1 MGQQQR
7 RFVSDQI
14 NITVNDHAPV
24 PINAFSDNI
33 TLDYGQ
39 AITPI
44 GGFEVRPDL
53 IAAGHDH
60 TCAIQSD
67 GSVRCWGDGTYGK
80 LGYGGSG
87 DRNTPTATASLGVG
101 RTAIDITA
109 GGEFTC
115 AVLDDGSVVCW
126 GRNDYGQLG
135 DGTLTN
141 RNTPTQTISLG
152 RPAVAIEA
160 GSHFSVCALL
170 DNGSVSC
177 WGRNHKGQ
185 LGRGYTNATADLSQ
199 RTPALTL
206 PMPGGQPV
214 VALDIGHYMVCAV
227 LGNGSIACWGQ
238 YGGGNTPSLKTFFGA
253 SNPAIDVS
261 TGRYAGC
268 GLLDNGSV
276 TCWGTGWLGT
286 GGESQS
292 ADPGDIWPNLGSGRT
307 AVELEIG
314 RKHRCVLLDD
324 DSVKCWGDDYY
335 GQLGNGGGQGNKNT
349 PFSTTFASNLGLQ
362 RMSAGHWHTCIASK
376 TNEVYCWGDGVEGK
390 LGDGSSS
397 NNQNPGK
404 TNYFSGTNPVKA
416 HGDITSW
423 AIHPS
428 LPSGLFFGSSN
439 GTIWGTPTA
448 SIPQT
453 NFTIFANNSGG
464 SSSLVLNL
472 GVNPDSPGPFEYI
485 PENNTLTN
493 NSLVHIAPSFVNIST
508 GSGTTWQVGTSDTGP
523 GSNFA
528 FNING
533 VVYFDAGSNEKL
545 WAYNPTT
552 NTTWKVNNT
561 VTWVGEHMA
570 YAVDDT
576 IYFSGH
582 KAATGREFY
591 AYTTTNQTMW
601 LVSDIRSGTQNSNPG
616 QGDTAQDGHVLF
628 FKANDGN
635 GVKWYTYNHSN
646 GTLTK
651 LSKYFTSSG
660 GGFTLTEAIGD
671 TLYFSAREST
681 TDHNEVWAFSAVN
694 ATAWIIKDI
703 YSGSQ
708 TFGTEAGYYLDAV
721 VNDVLLFDAWSG
733 VTNDPRSIWAY
744 NPTNS
749 TAWELQSADSTLGD
763 SHVSISSTACGQPLV
778 VGDVAYFCATG
789 GSNAGGYE
797 LWAYNTSNETTWLVT
812 DIDPSGD
819 SHPGKHMFE
828 VLGDTL
834 YFSAADGSTG
844 IELWAYD
851 TSNRSTWQVADIN
864 SGSFH
869 SNPGQYMT
877 VVFGDTLYFSAKTEA
892 TNQELYAYDTSNQSL
907 WLVED
912 LRAGSQSS
920 FVGEKMALV
929 AGNKIVFNAKPSG
942 TTSYLYGHE
951 PSQINHMTNTGGP
964 VTSWAIN
971 STNLPTGLTFSTTNG
986 TVYGTPTEL
995 WTQTSYMVWAN
1006 NSAGSS
1012 VAYLNIT
1019 VEADLADISY
1029 DPSSVTVTRGY
1040 DIAPIT
1046 ANNIGAEVLSWAI
1059 SPALPSGLSFEN
1071 GTVYGRPL
1079 VNMSAT
1085 AFTVYANN
1093 SAGSATATLT
1103 LTVNEPTPNVDY
1115 SPDNY
1120 TLTNGTSYTITP
1132 TLLGQTGNISSITG
1146 TLVTNP
1152 GACTYGDLLIFRTT
1166 DWRMWAFN
1174 TTLSTSNS
1182 NPYVLATNVSPTSC
1196 TDRIVHNGTMY
1207 FRASTNSTGAEL
1219 WKTDG
1224 TTAGTS
1230 MVKDIRTGTTSSTP
1244 SAFFVFNDEVHF
1256 EISVYPNG
1264 NEIWKTNGT
1273 SSGTVKATN
1282 SACWHYNCNFHSV
1295 IEYNGSFYGAGS
1307 WNNNGREVLMYNSS
1321 GLSLLVDLSPGQR
1334 FSIPRMTNPSNFI
1347 VHDGWLWFLTNGN
1360 PSSGNGNCL
1369 YRSNGT
1375 AAGTTPFVCDTSS
1388 YGLELFNDELY
1399 FSRSAN
1405 GKGYELWKTDGTT
1418 SGTVMV
1424 TDIVAGSG
1432 SAVGPAMARLFTST
1446 DDYLYFS
1453 VQAGTANTDH
1463 AVWRTDGTAAGTQLI
1478 KSSFSAWDDV
1488 VIGNVLYMGGQ
1499 YFTTNSDSSTG
1510 LWSTDGTTNGT
1521 SLYTNYDADPLQG
1534 LVSDLHTINGSLYFR
1549 YHNGTT
1555 YTYGQ
1560 MGNASGAIVGQ
1571 PSSWSI
1577 SPALPDGLNF
1587 GSNNGTIWGT
1597 PTALN
1602 STAQYTIT
1610 ATNAN
1615 GSSTT
1620 TINITVVDEVPVLSY
1635 TPASVELTNNTAH
1648 PDFPLLATV
1657 TGSGVITS
1665 WAINDTALPTG
1676 VFFGT
1681 TNGTFWGTPTQLWP
1695 ETNYTVWANNS
1706 GGSTSAT
1713 VTISVIDQVPTLA
1726 YSPSS
1731 VEMTNNTANSDFPLA
1746 PSLSGPGDIT
1756 SWAIND
1762 SALPTGVFFGTTN
1775 GTFWG
1780 VPTQLWSARTY
1791 TVWAN
1796 NSGGSTSAT
1805 VTLEVV
1811 DQVPVLSYSPDA
1823 VDMVNNTAHAD
1834 FPLAATLTGPGEVL
1848 GWVLN
1853 NSALP
1858 SGVFFGSTNGTFWG
1872 TPTELWPETTYTIWA
1887 NNSGGSTSATVTIS
1901 VVDQVPVLSYS
1912 PNAIELRNNT
1922 AHNSMPLEAILT
1934 GPGDIISWAVNDSA
1948 LPTGL
1953 FFGTNNGTFWGT
1965 PTQLWPVTS
1974 YTVWAN
1980 NSGGSTSATVTISV
1994 VDQIPT
2000 LAYVPSALVLVN
2012 NTAHADMP
2020 LHAVLTGPGEITS
2033 WAINDSVLPTGLNF
2047 GTTNGT
2053 FWGTPT
2059 ALWPSTSYTVW
2070 ANNSGGSVTA
2080 TVTFSVI
2087 DQLPTFAATLYTFQF
2102 TNNTTSPDLPFTP
2115 VLNGPGTITEWGMS
2129 GTLPAGLFFEPSNAT
2144 LWGVPT
2150 QLWPNTGYTIY
2161 ANNSGGTS
2169 TLSLTLEVVDQ
2180 LPVLSYVPATLEL
2193 VNNTA
2198 HADLPLEATLTGPGE
2213 ITSWV
2218 LVGALPEGLSFGTTN
2233 GTVWGIATELWPATT
2248 YTVWANNSGG
2258 SSSATL
2264 VISVVDQL
2272 PTLSYVP
2279 DVVVL
2284 TNNTAHA
2291 DLPLHAVLTGPGEI
2305 TSWALVGELPEGLT
2319 FEASNGTLWGVA
2331 TELWPETTYTVWA
2344 NNSGGSSSAT
2354 LTITVIDQLPSIAY
2368 VPDVLDLVKDTP
2380 HADLPLAP
2388 VVTGPGL
2395 ITSWAIDQALPFG
2408 VQFSTENG
2416 TFWGTPTELWP
2427 ARTYTV
2433 WANNSGGSATATVTI
2448 SVVDQV
2454 PTLSYT
2460 PEHLTLVVMESSN
2473 DVPLVATLEGPGDIT
2488 SWVLSEALPQGMF
2501 FSTKNGT
2508 VYGMAEEVWSNRTYT
2523 VWANNSGGSTSATFS
2538 LEVISQTPRL
2548 LYAENLVLIAG
2559 DAMPSWQPFVLYG
2572 SVDTWAIEPDLP
2584 DGLVFSD
2591 VLGRITGTPV
2601 TPAEAMTWTVWTNAT
2616 GVAVP
2621 WNLTIT
2627 VLLDTDDDGMPDALP
2642 EGYLGALIEDLDDDN
2657 DGLLDVFETNTG
2669 VFLGPDDIGT
2679 NPLVVDTDAD
2689 TWDDAEE
2696 VSCGADP
2703 TNASDVPVDTDGDG
2717 LCDALEADPDGD
2729 GYSTQEELACSSDP
2743 MNATSI
2749 PVDIDGDGAC
2759 DALLQPELSYTNV
2772 SDTST
2777 GVILFGHPAR
2787 FDAVVLDAALEA
2799 WTIEPA
2805 LPKGLVFN
2813 ATDGSITGVVQDSD
2827 AERPSSTHTV
2837 FATEVGYGRI
2847 IEVEVTFTYA
2857 KDSDGDGLADSDPD
2871 GFGPMRGDLDDDD
2884 DGWNDTIEAACG
2896 SNPLD
2901 ASSYP
2906 SADFTLVDGACV
2918 DASAKPLP
2926 PVDEGPELFTLF
2938 MLFWVAVILL
2948 ALVHRRNERR
2958 EHRKKIAAEKDEA
2971 ISKMIANDKA
2981 TEEE

>member
-1 MGQQQR
+1 
-7 RFVSDQI
+7 
-14 NITVNDHAPV
+14 
-24 PINAFSDNI
+24 NA
-33 TLDYGQ
+33 
-39 AITPI
+39 
-44 GGFEVRPDL
+44 
-53 IAAGHDH
+53 
-60 TCAIQSD
+60 
-67 GSVRCWGDGTYGK
+67 
-80 LGYGGSG
+80 
-87 DRNTPTATASLGVG
+87 
-101 RTAIDITA
+101 
-109 GGEFTC
+109 
-115 AVLDDGSVVCW
+115 
-126 GRNDYGQLG
+126 
-135 DGTLTN
+135 
-141 RNTPTQTISLG
+141 
-152 RPAVAIEA
+152 
-160 GSHFSVCALL
+160 
-170 DNGSVSC
+170 
-177 WGRNHKGQ
+177 
-185 LGRGYTNATADLSQ
+185 
-199 RTPALTL
+199 
-206 PMPGGQPV
+206 
-214 VALDIGHYMVCAV
+214 
-227 LGNGSIACWGQ
+227 
-238 YGGGNTPSLKTFFGA
+238 
-253 SNPAIDVS
+253 
-261 TGRYAGC
+261 
-268 GLLDNGSV
+268 
-276 TCWGTGWLGT
+276 
-286 GGESQS
+286 
-292 ADPGDIWPNLGSGRT
+292 
-307 AVELEIG
+307 
-314 RKHRCVLLDD
+314 
-324 DSVKCWGDDYY
+324 
-335 GQLGNGGGQGNKNT
+335 
-349 PFSTTFASNLGLQ
+349 
-362 RMSAGHWHTCIASK
+362 
-376 TNEVYCWGDGVEGK
+376 
-390 LGDGSSS
+390 
-397 NNQNPGK
+397 
-404 TNYFSGTNPVKA
+404 
-416 HGDITSW
+416 
-423 AIHPS
+423 
-428 LPSGLFFGSSN
+428 
-439 GTIWGTPTA
+439 
-448 SIPQT
+448 
-453 NFTIFANNSGG
+453 
-464 SSSLVLNL
+464 
-472 GVNPDSPGPFEYI
+472 
-485 PENNTLTN
+485 
-493 NSLVHIAPSFVNIST
+493 
-508 GSGTTWQVGTSDTGP
+508 
-523 GSNFA
+523 
-528 FNING
+528 
-533 VVYFDAGSNEKL
+533 
-545 WAYNPTT
+545 
-552 NTTWKVNNT
+552 
-561 VTWVGEHMA
+561 
-570 YAVDDT
+570 
-576 IYFSGH
+576 
-582 KAATGREFY
+582 
-591 AYTTTNQTMW
+591 
-601 LVSDIRSGTQNSNPG
+601 
-616 QGDTAQDGHVLF
+616 
-628 FKANDGN
+628 
-635 GVKWYTYNHSN
+635 
-646 GTLTK
+646 
-651 LSKYFTSSG
+651 
-660 GGFTLTEAIGD
+660 
-671 TLYFSAREST
+671 
-681 TDHNEVWAFSAVN
+681 
-694 ATAWIIKDI
+694 
-703 YSGSQ
+703 
-708 TFGTEAGYYLDAV
+708 
-721 VNDVLLFDAWSG
+721 
-733 VTNDPRSIWAY
+733 
-744 NPTNS
+744 
-749 TAWELQSADSTLGD
+749 
-763 SHVSISSTACGQPLV
+763 
-778 VGDVAYFCATG
+778 
-789 GSNAGGYE
+789 
-797 LWAYNTSNETTWLVT
+797 
-812 DIDPSGD
+812 
-819 SHPGKHMFE
+819 
-828 VLGDTL
+828 
-834 YFSAADGSTG
+834 
-844 IELWAYD
+844 
-851 TSNRSTWQVADIN
+851 STWQVADIN
-864 SGSFH
+864 SGSVG
-869 SNPGQYMT
+869 SNPGEYMEIL
-877 VVFGDTLYFSAKTEA
+877 VGDTLYFSASDG
-892 TNQELYAYDTSNQSL
+892 NSGHELWAHDTSNASTWQVAEINS
-907 WLVED
+907 
-912 LRAGSQSS
+912 GPYSS
-920 FVGEKMALV
+920 FPGDHMLIPVGDTIYFSAYDPSNGHELWAHDTSNASTWRVTDIHSGSSSGPGIYMSMLV
-929 AGNKIVFNAKPSG
+929 GDTLHFSATDGSSGYELWAHDTSNASTWQVAEINSG
-942 TTSYLYGHE
+942 TGHSLPGQYLKILVGDTLYISANDGIIGHE
-951 PSQINHMTNTGGP
+951 LWAYRPSIIDYNTNTGGA

-971 STNLPTGLTFSTTNG
+971 ASLPSGVSFGTNNG
-986 TVYGTPTEL
+986 TIYGTPTEL

-1006 NSAGSS
+1006 NSGGSS

-1019 VEADLADISY
+1019 VEADLAAISY
-1029 DPSSVTVTRGY
+1029 DPSAVTVTRGY

-1046 ANNIGAEVLSWAI
+1046 ANNTGADVLSWAI

-1103 LTVNEPTPNVDY
+1103 LTVNEPTPNIDY
-1115 SPDNY
+1115 NPDNY

-1132 TLLGQTGNISSITG
+1132 TLLGQTGSISSIM
-1146 TLVTNP
+1146 
-1152 GACTYGDLLIFRTT
+1152 GAGSASAGGNGCTYGDLLIFKTD
-1166 DWRMWAFN
+1166 DWRLWAFN
-1174 TTLSTSNS
+1174 SSLSASTS
-1182 NPYVLATNVSPTSC
+1182 NPYVLATNVSFTSC

-1230 MVKDIRTGTTSSTP
+1230 MVKDIRTGTTSSSP

-1256 EISVYPNG
+1256 EINVYPNG

-1273 SSGTVKATN
+1273 SSGTMKATN

-1360 PSSGNGNCL
+1360 PSSGNGDCL

-1453 VQAGTANTDH
+1453 VQTGTANTDH

-1521 SLYTNYDADPLQG
+1521 SLYTNYDGDPLQG
-1534 LVSDLHTINGSLYFR
+1534 YVSDLHTINGSLYFR
-1549 YHNGTT
+1549 YYNGTG

-1577 SPALPDGLNF
+1577 SPSLPDGLNF
-1587 GSNNGTIWGT
+1587 GTNNGTIWGT

-1620 TINITVVDEVPVLSY
+1620 TINITVVDDVPVLSY

-1665 WAINDTALPTG
+1665 WAINDSALPTG
-1676 VFFGT
+1676 VFFGA

-1713 VTISVIDQVPTLA
+1713 VTISVVDQVPTLA

-1731 VEMTNNTANSDFPLA
+1731 VEMTNNTANNDFPLA
-1746 PSLSGPGDIT
+1746 PTLGGPGDIT

-1780 VPTQLWSARTY
+1780 IATQLWPTRTY
-1791 TVWAN
+1791 TIWAN
-1796 NSGGSTSAT
+1796 NSGGSASAT

-1834 FPLAATLTGPGEVL
+1834 FPLVATLTGPGEVL
-1848 GWVLN
+1848 GWMLN

-1858 SGVFFGSTNGTFWG
+1858 SGVFFGTTNGTFWG
-1872 TPTELWPETTYTIWA
+1872 TPTELWPETSYTIWA

-1912 PNAIELRNNT
+1912 PSAIVLRNNT
-1922 AHNSMPLEAILT
+1922 AHNSMPLEAVLT
-1934 GPGDIISWAVNDSA
+1934 GPGDITSWAVNDSA

-1953 FFGTNNGTFWGT
+1953 FFGATNGTFWGT
-1965 PTQLWPVTS
+1965 PTQLWPETN

-1980 NSGGSTSATVTISV
+1980 NSGGSASTTVTISV
-1994 VDQIPT
+1994 LDQIPT

-2020 LHAVLTGPGEITS
+2020 LHAVLTGPGDITS

-2087 DQLPTFAATLYTFQF
+2087 DQIPTFAASSVSFQF
-2102 TNNTTSPDLPFTP
+2102 TNNTTSPDLPYTP
-2115 VLNGPGTITEWGMS
+2115 VLNGPGLITSWAMN
-2129 GTLPAGLFFEPSNAT
+2129 GTLPTGLVFEPSNGT
-2144 LWGVPT
+2144 LWGVPS
-2150 QLWPNTGYTIY
+2150 QLWPSTVYTIW

-2169 TLSLTLEVVDQ
+2169 TLSLTLEVVDA
-2180 LPVLSYVPATLEL
+2180 LPTLSYAPATLEL
-2193 VNNTA
+2193 VNNTV
-2198 HADLPLEATLTGPGE
+2198 HADLPLEATLTGPGV

-2258 SSSATL
+2258 ASSASL

-2291 DLPLHAVLTGPGEI
+2291 DLPLHAVLTGPGEV
-2305 TSWALVGELPEGLT
+2305 TSWVLEGELPEGLT

-2331 TELWPETTYTVWA
+2331 TELWPTATYTVWA

-2354 LTITVIDQLPSIAY
+2354 LTLTVLDQLPNVTY

-2388 VVTGPGL
+2388 VVAGPGL

-2427 ARTYTV
+2427 VTTYTV
-2433 WANNSGGSATATVTI
+2433 WANNSGGSATATVTL

-2460 PEHLTLVVMESSN
+2460 PEHLTLVVMETSTEL
-2473 DVPLVATLEGPGDIT
+2473 PLVASLEGPGDIT
-2488 SWVLSEALPQGMF
+2488 SWVLSEALPQGLF
-2501 FSTKNGT
+2501 FGTSNGT
-2508 VYGMAEEVWSNRTYT
+2508 VWGMAEEVWSNRTYT

-2548 LYAENLVLIAG
+2548 LYAEDLVLIAG

-2584 DGLVFSD
+2584 DGLVFND
-2591 VLGRITGTPV
+2591 VLGRITGTPT

-2621 WNLTIT
+2621 W
-2627 VLLDTDDDGMPDALP
+2627 
-2642 EGYLGALIEDLDDDN
+2642 
-2657 DGLLDVFETNTG
+2657 
-2669 VFLGPDDIGT
+2669 
-2679 NPLVVDTDAD
+2679 
-2689 TWDDAEE
+2689 
-2696 VSCGADP
+2696 
-2703 TNASDVPVDTDGDG
+2703 
-2717 LCDALEADPDGD
+2717 
-2729 GYSTQEELACSSDP
+2729 
-2743 MNATSI
+2743 
-2749 PVDIDGDGAC
+2749 
-2759 DALLQPELSYTNV
+2759 
-2772 SDTST
+2772 
-2777 GVILFGHPAR
+2777 
-2787 FDAVVLDAALEA
+2787 
-2799 WTIEPA
+2799 
-2805 LPKGLVFN
+2805 
-2813 ATDGSITGVVQDSD
+2813 
-2827 AERPSSTHTV
+2827 
-2837 FATEVGYGRI
+2837 
-2847 IEVEVTFTYA
+2847 
-2857 KDSDGDGLADSDPD
+2857 
-2871 GFGPMRGDLDDDD
+2871 
-2884 DGWNDTIEAACG
+2884 
-2896 SNPLD
+2896 
-2901 ASSYP
+2901 
-2906 SADFTLVDGACV
+2906 
-2918 DASAKPLP
+2918 
-2926 PVDEGPELFTLF
+2926 
-2938 MLFWVAVILL
+2938 
-2948 ALVHRRNERR
+2948 
-2958 EHRKKIAAEKDEA
+2958 
-2971 ISKMIANDKA
+2971 
-2981 TEEE
+2981 